1 MRLLCAMSGLM
12 VRSAWC
18 LGVLNTRRRFFLPY
32 AAPALWNVTA
42 IVALAGAGTWLV
54 GPALPL
60 DEQLGRLALALAWG
74 TVAGGV
80 LQVAVQLP
88 VCWRLLHGIAL
99 RVSTAP
105 AGVRDV
111 LVAWAPLVL
120 GAGVAQLSSLVDT
133 FLGSLA
139 GRSDEH
145 TSELQSPDHLVCRL
159 LLDKKNIIDVQI
171 TLNPIL

>member
-1 MRLLCAMSGLM
+1 MPLA
-12 VRSAWC
+12 AWS
-18 LGVLNTRRRFFLPY
+18 LGFLTTPRRFFLPY
-32 AAPALWNVTA
+32 AARALWNVTA

-54 GPALPL
+54 RPALPL

-120 GAGVAQLSSLVDT
+120 GAGVAQLSSLRGT

-139 GRSDEH
+139 RGGRVSDLRYAH
-145 TSELQSPDHLVCRL
+145 LIQVLPISLFGTSVAAVSLPELSREAVGAMP
-159 LLDKKNIIDVQI
+159 
-171 TLNPIL
+171 